1 MNGNA
6 KGRNPNYTVG
16 YGRPPVHSRFRK
28 GQSGN
33 PSGRRRYTESAR
45 AKQLLREEANRLIT
59 VRDGENIVRITALRA
74 MIRNLL
80 LLAAKGNASAQR
92 TVWKAIE
99 ELEAEDRQQEP
110 TSIVR
115 WIVDPREQLDPTKV
129 SDEQLEKLT
138 DEQLEMLI
146 AKLSSGNS
154 VP

>member
-1 MNGNA
+1 MNPNS
-6 KGRNPNYTVG
+6 KGRNPTYSVG

-33 PSGRRRYTESAR
+33 PSGRRRYTDSER
-45 AKQLLREEANRLIT
+45 AKQLLREEANRLIS
-59 VRDGENIVRITALRA
+59 VREGGSVLRITALRA

-99 ELEAEDRQQEP
+99 ALEADDRQNDP

-115 WIVDPREQLDPTKV
+115 WIVDPAEQQVDLT
-129 SDEQLEKLT
+129 KLT
-138 DEQLEMLI
+138 DEQLETLI
-146 AKLSSGNS
+146 ARLEKGKSI
-154 VP
+154 P

>member
-1 MNGNA
+1 
-6 KGRNPNYTVG
+6 
-16 YGRPPVHSRFRK
+16 VHSRFRK

-33 PSGRRRYTESAR
+33 PSGRRRYTESER
-45 AKQLLREEANRLIT
+45 AQQLLREEANRLIR
-59 VRDGENIVRITALRA
+59 VREGENVVRITALRA

-99 ELEAEDRQQEP
+99 ELEAEDRQKYP

-115 WIVDPREQLDPTKV
+115 WIVNPGEQQIDPT
-129 SDEQLEKLT
+129 KLT
-138 DEQLEMLI
+138 DEQLETLI
-146 AKLSSGNS
+146 AKLGDGNS